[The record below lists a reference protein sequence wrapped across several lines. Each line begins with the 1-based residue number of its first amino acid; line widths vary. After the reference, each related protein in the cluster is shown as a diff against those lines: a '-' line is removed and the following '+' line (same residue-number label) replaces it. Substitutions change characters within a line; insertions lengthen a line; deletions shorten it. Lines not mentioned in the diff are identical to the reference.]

1 MWYWI
6 CSLVGAIVVIFGLYI
21 VLWGK
26 AADYGTKT
34 KLGQKDDSIEQV
46 DVQSDL
52 HEPLV
57 SGTRG
62 VDV

>member
-1 MWYWI
+1 M
-6 CSLVGAIVVIFGLYI
+6 VGAFVVIVGLYI

-26 AADYGTKT
+26 AEDYGTKT
-34 KLGQKDDSIEQV
+34 KLDQKDDSIEQV
-46 DVQSDL
+46 DGGSDL

-57 SGTRG
+57 SGIRG

>member
-1 MWYWI
+1 M
-6 CSLVGAIVVIFGLYI
+6 VGAIVVIFGLYI

-34 KLGQKDDSIEQV
+34 KLDQKDDSIGQV